1 MFHLIHYKLSL
12 FLPKKYSHLGHT
24 EEDDLV
30 SKHILIIKVGSFG
43 YLCSL
48 EAQNHNYTFFLYP
61 SLKKTMGT
69 IPSYWR
75 TTQPSDYSSSFLCKG
90 FEPVIQRLSYFF
102 MVKHVF
108 I

>member
-30 SKHILIIKVGSFG
+30 SKHILIVKVGSFG

-48 EAQNHNYTFFLYP
+48 ETYKHNNTFFVP
-61 SLKKTMGT
+61 FPKNNGHNT
-69 IPSYWR
+69 
-75 TTQPSDYSSSFLCKG
+75 FLLAYHSA
-90 FEPVIQRLSYFF
+90 V
-102 MVKHVF
+102 
-108 I
+108 